1 MVVTSTPSTL
11 HFVKDGQRA
20 HASHPSHRRRLLQ
33 SQVVGFYNPPT
44 NFGIPSRDA
53 RRPSPYGQASPLHS
67 RLLRLLHARRKLERR
82 EGLTQALRREI
93 DEELGLEIDAPTI
106 REAFVE
112 RSTAY
117 GLVGVNL
124 QMHCFTGN
132 AVGEPRPD
140 REIAELSWV
149 VPNDRH
155 CCAPAVQQILDRLFS
170 IRGMPIGRLLR
181 LG

>member
-1 MVVTSTPSTL
+1 MPSSLTPPRGNLVSVAWL
-11 HFVKDGQRA
+11 CVRQG
-20 HASHPSHRRRLLQ
+20 RLL
-33 SQVVGFYNPPT
+33 VVRTKGSDVFFMPGGKP
-44 NFGIPSRDA
+44 
-53 RRPSPYGQASPLHS
+53 
-67 RLLRLLHARRKLERR
+67 ERR
-82 EGLTQALRREI
+82 ESLTQALRREI
-93 DEELGLEIDAPTI
+93 GEELGLEIDAQTI

-117 GLVGVNL
+117 GLAGVNL

-155 CCAPAVQQILDRLFS
+155 CCAPAVQQVLDRLFS